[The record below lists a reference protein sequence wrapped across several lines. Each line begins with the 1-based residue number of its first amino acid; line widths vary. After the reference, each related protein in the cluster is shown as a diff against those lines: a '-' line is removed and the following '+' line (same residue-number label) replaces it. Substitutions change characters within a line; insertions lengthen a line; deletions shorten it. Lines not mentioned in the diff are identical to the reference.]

1 VDINFSKDMFDIIDK
16 TKHKLEII
24 NTGNN
29 LLLET
34 ITYNSIPYQN
44 CIFQNKIY
52 YLVLTKTAILNNEHH
67 TYHSSLFN
75 REKNNLSHIFLRIF
89 LLIILLKIIL
99 LKRHNCLIIK
109 IVIIEFN

>member
-1 VDINFSKDMFDIIDK
+1 MFDIIDK

-24 NTGNN
+24 STGNN

-34 ITYNSIPYQN
+34 ITYNSTPYQN

-52 YLVLTKTAILNNEHH
+52 YLVLTKIAILNNEHH

-75 REKNNLSHIFLRIF
+75 REKNNLSYIFLKRFLLNIF
-89 LLIILLKIIL
+89 LKVILP
-99 LKRHNCLIIK
+99 KRHNCLIMK